1 MPSAASVRTAR
12 VCAAIRSSMVC
23 PHRPPP
29 APPVSAP
36 MTNASSS
43 RTAVL
48 LFVFDTRE
56 HALTPRA
63 GLATETLEAGLA
75 ADAGFHLGDRLESRR
90 RNWLGALHADAV
102 CPLVQPVQRSGQT
115 LGALLQQLTRG
126 QADVTTR
133 ADLDLVDLVG
143 EARVLA
149 DRAGQVHDRHRSAEL
164 TKSRK
169 GCVEVPPDPVS
180 DVGASV
186 RFHRFSLHIECF
198 IGALSLGAGGGADY
212 WTLVQSLGRVRF
224 LCLS

>member
-1 MPSAASVRTAR
+1 MPSAAIVRTAR
-12 VCAAIRSSMVC
+12 VCAAIRSWMVC
-23 PHRPPP
+23 PHSHTT
-29 APPVSAP
+29 AAPVSAP
-36 MTNASSS
+36 MANASPS

-90 RNWLGALHADAV
+90 RNWLGALHAGAL
-102 CPLVQPVQRSGQT
+102 CPLGQPCQASGQT
-115 LGALLQQLTRG
+115 RGAVVVPLTV
-126 QADVTTR
+126 A
-133 ADLDLVDLVG
+133 AAA

-149 DRAGQVHDRHRSAEL
+149 DRAAQFHDRHRSAEL

-186 RFHRFSLHIECF
+186 RF
-198 IGALSLGAGGGADY
+198 
-212 WTLVQSLGRVRF
+212 
-224 LCLS
+224 